1 MADGEPGTWMTRHG
15 GPSAATQE
23 PAQEPARCSE
33 RGDRGSYFR
42 ITNGKPDAAFGR
54 TARMGGVAVFEAVT
68 AVLAEWDSPGGDSAR
83 WKEPEPPQGKSSRV
97 SFPRQPESSIRQ
109 AQQP

>member
-15 GPSAATQE
+15 GASAATQE

-33 RGDRGSYFR
+33 RGDRG
-42 ITNGKPDAAFGR
+42 R
-54 TARMGGVAVFEAVT
+54 TSGSPTANT